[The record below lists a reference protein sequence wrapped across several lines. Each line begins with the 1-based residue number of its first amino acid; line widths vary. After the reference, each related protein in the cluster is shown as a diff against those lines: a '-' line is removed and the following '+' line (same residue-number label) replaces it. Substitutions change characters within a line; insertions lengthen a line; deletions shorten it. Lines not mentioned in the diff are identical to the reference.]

1 MDLNEHYGQ
10 LLGLG
15 STWRVADVDLALDHQ
30 RVEIAVEWAGG
41 KGGVPCPECGE
52 TCPIYDLREERF
64 WRHLD
69 TMQFETVIR
78 CRVPRCRCA
87 EHGVQTIA
95 VPWADK
101 HGRFTLMFEAFAIR
115 VLQACSNVEAARKL
129 LGLSWQQADD
139 IRTRAVER
147 GLERRGEE
155 SIERLGIDEK
165 SFGKHHDYLS
175 VMTDLDQGRVLEVV
189 PERKQEAAETLLLTL
204 SAQQRQGVLAVA
216 MDMWPAFMNAAAK
229 HLPEATLVHD
239 KFHVVKHLGEAVD
252 RVRKQENK
260 HLLQGGDERLVG
272 QKYTVLKNPQNM
284 KPAQRERF
292 DKLKASNLKTAR
304 AWAIKDQFTEFWT
317 FDFAADAKAFFKD
330 WYNWAIR
337 SRLDPIKEKA
347 RMLKKH
353 IEGLLGYIIHPVT
366 NAVTE
371 GLNSKI
377 QNIKSSARGFR
388 SFQRYRT
395 AILFYCGKLDMLP
408 ACSML
413 PQKT

>member
-1 MDLNEHYGQ
+1 MEASDAFTQ
-10 LLGLG
+10 LLGLD
-15 STWRVADVDLALDHQ
+15 SNWEVADVNLALADQ
-30 RVEIAVEWAGG
+30 RVEILVEWIGG
-41 KGGVPCPECGE
+41 KNAPCPECGE
-52 TCPIYDLREERF
+52 LCSVYDLREERS

-69 TMQFETVIR
+69 TMQFETIIR
-78 CRVPRCRCA
+78 CRVPRCDCP
-87 EHGVQTIA
+87 EHGVRTIGT
-95 VPWADK
+95 PWAGK

-129 LGLSWQQADD
+129 LGLSWQQTDE
-139 IRTRAVER
+139 IRTRAVKR
-147 GLERRGEE
+147 GLERRDNEP
-155 SIERLGIDEK
+155 IKRLGIDEK

-189 PERKQEAAETLLLTL
+189 PERKQEAAEELLLTL
-204 SAQQRQGVLAVA
+204 SAQQRHGVLAVA

-252 RVRKQENK
+252 QVRKQENK
-260 HLLQGGDERLVG
+260 HLIEQGDKRLVG
-272 QKYTVLKNPQNM
+272 HKYTMLKNPQNM
-284 KPAQRERF
+284 KPAQRKRF
-292 DKLKASNLKTAR
+292 DELKASNLKTAR
-304 AWAIKDQFTEFWT
+304 AWAIKDLFTEFWT
-317 FDFAADAKAFFKD
+317 FDFGADAEAFFKD
-330 WYNWAIR
+330 WYGWAIR
-337 SRLDPIKEKA
+337 SQLDPIKKKA

-353 IEGLLGYIIHPVT
+353 IDGLLGYIIHPVT

-395 AILFYCGKLDMLP
+395 AILFYCGKLDMIP
-408 ACSML
+408 ACEMH